1 VISYEDSDPARAQ
14 AFLGALTE
22 AYTALRTNEM
32 GERAKNTAAY
42 FSGEVESLRPRVLEA
57 EVGAEK
63 FRLQHY
69 GSLPEQLEG
78 NLRMMDE
85 TQFQMGTLTVALD
98 GALNRRR
105 AIKAEALS
113 PIRRQEESILGK
125 LTDARQ
131 RFAADA
137 PEVKSLETE
146 LENARKQR
154 MDDEDELERRMERSP
169 EMVGVTREI
178 ERIRGQLDELAAR
191 KGELEKK
198 ITAAAKN
205 GEMLQKLTFN
215 RDVLRDR
222 LRALMQRHEDA
233 KLAAG
238 LESGVAGSGRV
249 ITVEPAWASAIPT
262 KPSKLLY
269 AIIAL
274 ALAIALGLGVGLFL
288 DLLTGRVRNPDQLR
302 AVTGDVPLLGSVPRL
317 VLVSD
322 NTTELK
328 AQKGAVR

>member
-1 VISYEDSDPARAQ
+1 MESYAAMRAS
-14 AFLGALTE
+14 
-22 AYTALRTNEM
+22 EM
-32 GERAKNTAAY
+32 GERARNTATY
-42 FSGEVESLRPRVLEA
+42 FEGEVEDLRPRVAAA
-57 EVGAEK
+57 EVAAEK
-63 FRLQHY
+63 FRLENY

-85 TQFQMGTLTVALD
+85 TNLQMATIRVALD

-113 PIRRQEESILGK
+113 PLRNLEESINEK

-137 PEVKSLETE
+137 PEVESLAAE
-146 LENARKQR
+146 LAKAREKR
-154 MDDEDELERRMERSP
+154 LDEEDELERRLERSP
-169 EMVGVTREI
+169 EMVGVNKEI
-178 ERIRGQLDELAAR
+178 ERFRSQLDELGAR
-191 KGELEKK
+191 KAELEKK
-198 ITAAAKN
+198 VTAAAKN
-205 GEMLQKLTFN
+205 GEALAKLNFDHT
-215 RDVLRDR
+215 VLRDR
-222 LRALMQRHEDA
+222 LKSLMQRHEDA

-238 LESGVAGSGRV
+238 LETGVSGSGR
-249 ITVEPAWASAIPT
+249 IIPVEPAWASAIPT

-317 VLVSD
+317 VLVTD